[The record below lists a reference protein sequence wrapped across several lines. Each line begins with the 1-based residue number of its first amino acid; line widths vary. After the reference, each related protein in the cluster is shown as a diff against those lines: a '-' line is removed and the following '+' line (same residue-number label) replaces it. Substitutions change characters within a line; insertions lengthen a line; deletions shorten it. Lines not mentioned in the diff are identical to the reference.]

1 MDTQLN
7 HCSVHLKHD
16 IVNQL
21 YFNLKKKNKK
31 LCDLGKTETLSSKK
45 RIIILTPHG
54 YLSLK

>member
-21 YFNLKKKNKK
+21 YFNLKKKTKNSV
-31 LCDLGKTETLSSKK
+31 T
-45 RIIILTPHG
+45 
-54 YLSLK
+54 